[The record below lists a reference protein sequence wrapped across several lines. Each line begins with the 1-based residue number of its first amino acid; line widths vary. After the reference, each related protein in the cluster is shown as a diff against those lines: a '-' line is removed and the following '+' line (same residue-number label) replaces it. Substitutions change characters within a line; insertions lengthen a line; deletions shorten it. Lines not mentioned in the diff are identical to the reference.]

1 MDLKRSWPVRMKDLP
16 QPFQTWLIQSH
27 LTPENNGHCV
37 LFVDNHSV
45 DLINDISILSK
56 IYPVVK
62 SMYPDMTSLHVVSF
76 PVKNFVKDNVL
87 SLHSVKAI

>member
-1 MDLKRSWPVRMKDLP
+1 MKDLP
-16 QPFQTWLIQSH
+16 QPLQTWLTQSH
-27 LTPENNGHCV
+27 LTSESNGNCV
-37 LFVDNHSV
+37 LFVDNYSI
-45 DLINDISILSK
+45 DLINDVSILSK

-87 SLHSVKAI
+87 SLHSVKAVK

>member
-1 MDLKRSWPVRMKDLP
+1 MKDLP
-16 QPFQTWLIQSH
+16 QPFQTWLTQSH
-27 LTPENNGHCV
+27 LTSESNGNCL

-45 DLINDISILSK
+45 DLINEVSVISL

-76 PVKNFVKDNVL
+76 PVKNFVKDNHL
-87 SLHSVKAI
+87 SLHSVKAVK